1 MIDWESLLS
10 YRRTVIRILILI
22 LVGIIVKADN
32 ISSVEDFIV
41 SLGAT
46 IVGSVV
52 GEMVVRT
59 VIHLVIR
66 TTEK

>member
-10 YRRTVIRILILI
+10 YRRTVIRVLILI
-22 LVGIIVKADN
+22 LVGMIVKADN
-32 ISSVEDFIV
+32 ILTVEDFIV
-41 SLGAT
+41 SFGAT

-59 VIHLVIR
+59 MIHLVIHS
-66 TTEK
+66 TKK